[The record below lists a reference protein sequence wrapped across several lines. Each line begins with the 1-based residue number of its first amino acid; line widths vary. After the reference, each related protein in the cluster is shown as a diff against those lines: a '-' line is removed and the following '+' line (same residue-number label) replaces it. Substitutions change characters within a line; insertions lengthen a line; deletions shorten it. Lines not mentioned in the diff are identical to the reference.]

1 MFFTKYTQKGGKT
14 HAISDRLRVKLGYE
28 VKDKVYKTFMQSD
41 EYKITASFSSHLSKT
56 NDGDDSRGYDLEYR
70 GKEEVMS
77 SALKS
82 NIITVNLL
90 FY

>member
-1 MFFTKYTQKGGKT
+1 M
-14 HAISDRLRVKLGYE
+14 E
-28 VKDKVYKTFMQSD
+28 DKVHKTFMQSD

-56 NDGDDSRGYDLEYR
+56 NGWDDSRGYDLEYK

-90 FY
+90 FLLIIKYAISQSAECA